1 MNKKRTLYRTLL
13 ILGLGLLA
21 AALALTALLGNA
33 LPDTAGGAMVGVSSG
48 LAAMGLANLLM
59 LRQAEKDPRLAR
71 QTEIEEKDERN
82 TAIRRRAKAVSGEVL
97 QWTVLGAAWLSIA
110 LGAPL
115 WVTLTAVGVSQASPC
130 WSGASWSATRGRCKG
145 TDGPGREAPLR
156 GGREVSRRIPPP
168 FSFRGIEKK
177 TAAAGQRKR
186 C

>member
-21 AALALTALLGNA
+21 AALALTALLGDA

-59 LRQAEKDPRLAR
+59 LRQTEKDPRLAR

-115 WVTLTAVGVSQASPC
+115 WVTLTAVGV
-130 WSGASWSATRGRCKG
+130 
-145 TDGPGREAPLR
+145 
-156 GGREVSRRIPPP
+156 
-168 FSFRGIEKK
+168 F
-177 TAAAGQRKR
+177 AGKSVLEWCLMVRYQGQM
-186 C
+186 

>member
-1 MNKKRTLYRTLL
+1 
-13 ILGLGLLA
+13 
-21 AALALTALLGNA
+21 
-33 LPDTAGGAMVGVSSG
+33 MVGVSSG

-115 WVTLTAVGVSQASPC
+115 WVTLTAVGV
-130 WSGASWSATRGRCKG
+130 
-145 TDGPGREAPLR
+145 
-156 GGREVSRRIPPP
+156 
-168 FSFRGIEKK
+168 F
-177 TAAAGQRKR
+177 AGKSVLEWCLMVRYQGQM
-186 C
+186 